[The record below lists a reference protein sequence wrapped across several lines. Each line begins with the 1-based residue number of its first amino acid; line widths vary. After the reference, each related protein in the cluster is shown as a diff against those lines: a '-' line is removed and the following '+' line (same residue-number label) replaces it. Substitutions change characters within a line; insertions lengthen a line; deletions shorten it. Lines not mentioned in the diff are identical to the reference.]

1 MKRAF
6 VFDMDG
12 VLIDS
17 ERLLLDC
24 VLAATP
30 SGYDPD
36 RLRGAML
43 ETLGV
48 TEWEV
53 RAIIAR
59 HMGEAFPFSD
69 CVAAAEKRYFAHLA
83 AHGVP
88 IKPGAKELLAHL
100 RARDFAIGLASSS
113 PMRLVKQQLTMAQ
126 LFDYFDAFATG
137 DMVQNSKP
145 APDIYLLAC
154 QKLSI
159 APESAYAVED
169 APKGIQAAAAAGLS
183 VLMVP
188 DLEPATDALAALCQ
202 AVYPSLLD
210 ILDWVKTCESNES
223 E

>member
-69 CVAAAEKRYFAHLA
+69 CVAAASCFSSSGILPYWSSD
-83 AHGVP
+83 
-88 IKPGAKELLAHL
+88 I
-100 RARDFAIGLASSS
+100 RARSPTRRACSIAIFACSSS
-113 PMRLVKQQLTMAQ
+113 ALIVWVPES
-126 LFDYFDAFATG
+126 DAFSAFHSS
-137 DMVQNSKP
+137 SKTE
-145 APDIYLLAC
+145 Y
-154 QKLSI
+154 
-159 APESAYAVED
+159 
-169 APKGIQAAAAAGLS
+169 
-183 VLMVP
+183 
-188 DLEPATDALAALCQ
+188 
-202 AVYPSLLD
+202 
-210 ILDWVKTCESNES
+210 
-223 E
+223 